1 MNISIDNNDVL
12 AILLSLDFYNA
23 QETTYRTKSQ
33 IKLDKKL
40 ASKIKS
46 KIKNNKSTLTS
57 DEHHLILLAVVF
69 SYEFFLYDAPTIF
82 AGDIAGLVEAQKH
95 LREIEPVYKKFLPLL
110 DSFDSSDSND
120 F

>member
-23 QETTYRTKSQ
+23 QETTYRTKGQ

-46 KIKNNKSTLTS
+46 KIKNNKPTLTS
-57 DEHHLILLAVVF
+57 DERHLTLI
-69 SYEFFLYDAPTIF
+69 
-82 AGDIAGLVEAQKH
+82 
-95 LREIEPVYKKFLPLL
+95 R
-110 DSFDSSDSND
+110 
-120 F
+120 